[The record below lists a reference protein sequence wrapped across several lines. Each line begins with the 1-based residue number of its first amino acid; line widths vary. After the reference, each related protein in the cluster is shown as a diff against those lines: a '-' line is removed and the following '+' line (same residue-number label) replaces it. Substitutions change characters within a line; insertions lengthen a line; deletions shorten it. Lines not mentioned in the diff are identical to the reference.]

1 MRFVSWAGRIVCLSA
16 FTLAACG
23 NGDGGDPVAPVTD
36 VPVSSTAS
44 AADAAVSVGSGNAC
58 PVDGCLITIKNA
70 EKQGN
75 EFALALESNFSPDVS
90 LNHYHVYW
98 DTYSAEQVSNDAA
111 ARGVKQGE
119 WIPTADSPTFTTKDV
134 VSTKN
139 RGTSTKLCVT
149 AGDRD
154 HNVIDSTLVN
164 CMDVSAQL

>member
-1 MRFVSWAGRIVCLSA
+1 MNRYGKLVLTAGLVLSA
-16 FTLAACG
+16 CG
-23 NGDGGDPVAPVTD
+23 SSEGDSSGAVAPVTEAIAAT
-36 VPVSSTAS
+36 VVTAS
-44 AADAAVSVGSGNAC
+44 ETPSGNAC
-58 PVDGCLITIKNA
+58 PVDGCLITIKSVA
-70 EKQGN
+70 KEGD
-75 EFALALESNFSPDVS
+75 EFALDLESNFSPNVS
-90 LNHYHVYW
+90 VNHYHVYW
-98 DTYSAEQVSNDAA
+98 DTYTAEQVSNDAA

-139 RGTSTKLCVT
+139 RGSSTKLCVT